1 MTTNRVK
8 QILLGSELTD
18 AELEDIPSARM
29 ELHTHVLT
37 KFVQVSNQITKIV
50 RNVSQPQMLLQ
61 VSSILGAGII
71 GPLVGLKRGRSLA
84 AAFRAVPAVR
94 IPMLWVRTC
103 S

>member
-37 KFVQVSNQITKIV
+37 KFVQVSNQITKIARKSLSPKCFCRCRAFWV
-50 RNVSQPQMLLQ
+50 P
-61 VSSILGAGII
+61 VSSDPSSASNAGD
-71 GPLVGLKRGRSLA
+71 
-84 AAFRAVPAVR
+84 
-94 IPMLWVRTC
+94 LWQPPFERYLR
-103 S
+103 